1 MAEPIVFIVRHRIK
15 EGRGEDFRRHY
26 RGSVP
31 RTPESKPRT
40 SVQLAYENP
49 QGTEVTVVRLLPDAD
64 ALDHQLQGADE
75 RSRITYE
82 FIEPLSIEI
91 YGEPGPSTAERMRK
105 IASSGVAVSMHRV
118 RFTHARWWGTGG
130 FGCVHAVH

>member
-1 MAEPIVFIVRHRIK
+1 MAEPIVFIVRHKIK

-31 RTPESKPRT
+31 RTLESKPRT

-49 QGTEVTVVRLLPDAD
+49 QGTQVTVVRLLPDAD
-64 ALDHQLQGADE
+64 ALDLQLQGADE
-75 RSRITYE
+75 RSEITYK

-91 YGEPGPSTAERMRK
+91 FGEPGRLATERMQK
-105 IASSGVAVSMHRV
+105 MASSGVAVSIHP
-118 RFTHARWWGTGG
+118 GYLGG
-130 FGCVHAVH
+130 FIR